1 MKFSYTKNPESDFY
15 RESKSNKKKK
25 KFWHSAGE
33 GGRGVVRISDF
44 FSIFFFKRIEV

>member
-1 MKFSYTKNPESDFY
+1 MIFIENP
-15 RESKSNKKKK
+15 NLTKKKK